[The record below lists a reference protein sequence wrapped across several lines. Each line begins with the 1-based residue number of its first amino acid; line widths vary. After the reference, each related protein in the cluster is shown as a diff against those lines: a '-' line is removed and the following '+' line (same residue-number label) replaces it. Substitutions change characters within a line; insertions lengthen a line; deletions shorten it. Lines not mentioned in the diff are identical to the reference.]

1 MEGHDEA
8 HVVGM
13 YIQYIDTYTY
23 TYAKDEHQ
31 NMVAAS
37 NIGSQEAVM
46 YAQYIYICTV
56 LEFFEYNKERGCEIR
71 MCYE

>member
-1 MEGHDEA
+1 
-8 HVVGM
+8 
-13 YIQYIDTYTY
+13 
-23 TYAKDEHQ
+23 
-31 NMVAAS
+31 MVAAS

>member
-1 MEGHDEA
+1 MEGRDEA
-8 HVVGM
+8 HVVGV
-13 YIQYIDTYTY
+13 YIQHIDTDTY

-31 NMVAAS
+31 DMGTAPS
-37 NIGSQEAVM
+37 IGSQEAVM

-56 LEFFEYNKERGCEIR
+56 LELFEYNKERGCEIR